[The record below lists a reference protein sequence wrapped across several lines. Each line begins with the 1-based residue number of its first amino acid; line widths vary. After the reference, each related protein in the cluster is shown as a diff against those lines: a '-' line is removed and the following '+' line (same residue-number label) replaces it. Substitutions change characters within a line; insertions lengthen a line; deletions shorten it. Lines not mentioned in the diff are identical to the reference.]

1 MFIRLKGLGKFRKSK
16 AYGLVGCLTL
26 SAVLGLAAPELPV
39 VGGGIAYADVI
50 QGGNDIKD
58 VEVHS
63 DAANGVA
70 MTYTTYDSGNSGQ
83 QTASGSG
90 VFVAPN
96 VMVTAAHN

>member
-1 MFIRLKGLGKFRKSK
+1 MFVCLKGLGKFRKSK

-39 VGGGIAYADVI
+39 IGGGVAYADVI

-58 VEVHS
+58 VGVHS
-63 DAANGVA
+63 DVANGVA

-83 QTASGSG
+83 QTA
-90 VFVAPN
+90 
-96 VMVTAAHN
+96 